1 MKRKFEMIP
10 EWSMTMFFGSKH
22 YTFYRIR
29 ALKDIPAHNVKK
41 GDLGGWVEHKRNL
54 SQFGDCWIADEAR
67 VGDEAMVRADALVS
81 HQASVLG
88 KSYVQD
94 DSRVLHRATVVNTRI
109 DDSVRV
115 EGESHVYDSNLREHL
130 IVTEQA
136 RIENSHISAE
146 DSLISGNA
154 LLKDVKMTLKS
165 VKMFNKVIIMNSELG
180 TPSRPIYDVMING
193 KSQLYNVTAKE
204 GLLSVVITDSSYLKN
219 VILSGNNSAITGAAH
234 LSGTI
239 DVELATIGELV
250 SVNLDKRGLNLH
262 SRHLSGDICITD
274 ENVNQF
280 TARRSVL
287 L

>member
-1 MKRKFEMIP
+1 MEKKFEVVK
-10 EWSMTMFFGSKH
+10 EQSMTMSFRGKD
-22 YTFYRIR
+22 YTFYRVR
-29 ALKDIPAHNVKK
+29 ALKDIPRHNVLK
-41 GDLGGWVEHKRNL
+41 GDIGGWVEHELNL
-54 SQFGDCWIADEAR
+54 SQFGDCWIANDAR
-67 VGDEAMVRADALVS
+67 VGDDAMVRADALVS
-81 HQASVLG
+81 HQASVFA

-146 DSLISGNA
+146 DSLISGTA
-154 LLKDVKMTLKS
+154 LLKDVRMTLKS
-165 VKMFNKVIIMNSELG
+165 VKMFNEVIIMNSELG

-193 KSQLYNVTAKE
+193 ETQLYNVKAKE
-204 GLLSVVITDSSYLKN
+204 GLSSVVITDSSYLKN
-219 VILSGNNSAITGAAH
+219 VILSGNNSAILGAAH

-250 SVNLDKRGLNLH
+250 SVNLDKQGLKL
-262 SRHLSGDICITD
+262 SSKHLNGDIHITD
-274 ENVNQF
+274 ENVKEF
-280 TARRSVL
+280 SV
-287 L
+287 